1 MRAVA
6 RGLAVLALVA
16 AVPAVAQVGFGNEG
30 DQLLQ
35 ALQKGERTKAY
46 KLIDDSSSG
55 LTNYRGQDGD
65 GPLHIVTRARDGN
78 WMGYLLS
85 KGANP
90 DLNGKNGDTPLI
102 IAARMGYTEG
112 VARLLMQKANP
123 NKTNKNGETPL
134 IIAVQQRQPK
144 IVKVLL
150 QLGADPDKRDYAA
163 GYSAREYAKRDNR
176 MPELLR
182 LIDTTPRPKAAAV
195 GPTKG

>member
-1 MRAVA
+1 MRSVV
-6 RGLAVLALVA
+6 RGLAALALVA
-16 AVPAVAQVGFGNEG
+16 AVPAMAQVGFGNEG

-35 ALQKGERTKAY
+35 ALQKGERSKAY

-65 GPLHIVTRARDGN
+65 GALHIVTRARDGN
-78 WMGYLLS
+78 WMGYLLT

-102 IAARMGYTEG
+102 IAARLGYTEG
-112 VARLLMQKANP
+112 VARLLMQRANV
-123 NKTNKNGETPL
+123 NKTNRNGETAL

-150 QLGADPDKRDYAA
+150 QAGADPDRRDYAA
-163 GYSAREYAKRDNR
+163 GYSAREYAKRDSR

-182 LIDTTPRPKAAAV
+182 LIDTTARPKPAV
-195 GPTKG
+195 TGPTRG